1 MIKAGD
7 KVKVIEWGK
16 QYTTYPNW
24 FKNHKDDL
32 KYEWVIKYRYNNN
45 MYTKMKHEKD
55 NNIYDVLYVD
65 EKYVLISTPDT
76 DPFFDYSLVPS
87 GTYLMNI
94 TGLEKI
100 KPKSVKEYIIPIRM
114 RANSNDIIKFNIS
127 NGAGGDYELVLN
139 LNEYNGSIINIDGEK
154 LQSF

>member
-7 KVKVIEWGK
+7 KVKVINWGE
-16 QYTTYPNW
+16 QYTTYPEW

-45 MYTKMKHEKD
+45 MYTKMEHEKD

-65 EKYVLISTPDT
+65 EKYALISTTYDRY
-76 DPFFDYSLVPS
+76 FNYSLAPS
-87 GTYLMNI
+87 GTYLINI

-100 KPKSVKEYIIPIRM
+100 EPKSVKEYIIPIRM
-114 RANSNDIIKFNIS
+114 RANSNGIIKFNIS
-127 NGAGGDYELVLN
+127 NEAGGDYELVLN

-154 LQSF
+154 FF

>member
-7 KVKVIEWGK
+7 KVKVIDWGK
-16 QYTTYPNW
+16 QYTTYPEW

-65 EKYVLISTPDT
+65 EKYALISTTYDRY
-76 DPFFDYSLVPS
+76 FNYSLTPS
-87 GTYLMNI
+87 GTYLINI

-114 RANSNDIIKFNIS
+114 RANNNSIIKFNIS

-154 LQSF
+154 FF